1 LTARTLEANKITTVI
16 IGSALDIVDHCG
28 VPRYLHNDIPLGNP
42 LGHPYRTEEQLHSV
56 RLALLLITDSTKPVI
71 SRTSLRWHKGE
82 SWRSNYMKV
91 DESNR
96 EALELAGEENR
107 RRRREQID
115 KGEKR

>member
-1 LTARTLEANKITTVI
+1 LTARTLEANGITTVV
-16 IGSALDIVDHCG
+16 IGSALDIVERCG
-28 VPRYLHNDIPLGNP
+28 VPRYLHNDIPLGNS
-42 LGHPYRTEEQLHSV
+42 LGHPYRAEEQLHSV
-56 RLALLLITDSTKPVI
+56 RLALSLIANSTEPVI
-71 SRTSLRWHKGE
+71 RKSSLRWHNGE

-96 EALELAGEENR
+96 EALKLAGEENR